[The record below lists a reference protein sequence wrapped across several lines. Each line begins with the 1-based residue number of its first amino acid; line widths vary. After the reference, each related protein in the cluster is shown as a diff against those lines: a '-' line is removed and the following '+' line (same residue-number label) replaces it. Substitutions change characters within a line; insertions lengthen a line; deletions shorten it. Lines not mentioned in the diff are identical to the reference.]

1 MQLNVVDVTN
11 AVTTKQNQPPDKL
24 LNCFS
29 YASWQGLLHTSAED
43 ASISTVLKHL
53 AYERCFMALRSTN

>member
-24 LNCFS
+24 LNCYR
-29 YASWQGLLHTSAED
+29 YASWQGLLHTSAGD
-43 ASISTVLKHL
+43 ASIYIV
-53 AYERCFMALRSTN
+53 Y